1 MKNSSFK
8 KNLFYIVPFYI
19 IPGFLILFY
28 AMAAFPN
35 QKGVTARAKEAT
47 QKVDRARQV
56 ETIIPVPK
64 NIVKATMEYQGG
76 TFFTEARKNEI
87 PRFRCSSCHNN
98 KKVSI
103 QNAADISHA
112 DIKVVHG
119 GKDKPLACN
128 TCHSQEDRDF
138 LVTSKGSKIDLDHV
152 YDMCGQC
159 HFRQKKDWIGGA
171 HGKRVTYW
179 AGERVVKNCT
189 SCHNPHSPR
198 FEKRWPATYSVP
210 LK

>member
-1 MKNSSFK
+1 MKKPIIK
-8 KNLFYIVPFYI
+8 KSLFYIMLFCF
-19 IPGFLILFY
+19 IPGVLVFFSALP
-28 AMAAFPN
+28 AFPN
-35 QKGVTARAKEAT
+35 QDGIASKIKEAN
-47 QKVDRARQV
+47 QKTNTAEQIK
-56 ETIIPVPK
+56 TIIPVPK
-64 NIVKATMEYQGG
+64 NIVRATMAYQGG
-76 TFFTEARKNEI
+76 TFFTEARKSEI
-87 PRFRCSSCHNN
+87 KRYKCSSCHND
-98 KKVSI
+98 KKISI
-103 QNAADISHA
+103 LNAADISHA
-112 DIKVVHG
+112 DIKVNHG
-119 GKDKPLACN
+119 DKNTPLACN
-128 TCHSQEDRDF
+128 TCHSTDDRDF

-198 FEKRWPATYSVP
+198 FAKRWPKTYSVP